1 MIKLFFASFLATALH
16 VFLTLYR
23 PHGKSVSD
31 QARNL
36 LVQPGGRS
44 RIQLLWS
51 AVSDI
56 EQLTEALFGVAE
68 DFIHHRNVD
77 EAMLSFREL
86 DGPGVG
92 HEIVRQVILV
102 SLNHGVE
109 GEELCAKL
117 LGTMFSSNTISR
129 FSMVSN
135 FVPLYAIFAVLF
147 RFMSYFPSRCVVYC
161 AAPKSLALLAGKQ
174 TPSSA

>member
-1 MIKLFFASFLATALH
+1 MRYPTFVFSLCLKISPIPDFTLFFLIPYS
-16 VFLTLYR
+16 LYSLN
-23 PHGKSVSD
+23 GKSISD
-31 QARNL
+31 NARFF

-44 RIQLLWS
+44 RVQLLWG
-51 AVSDI
+51 VVGDI

-68 DFIHHRNVD
+68 EFIHHRNVD
-77 EAMLSFREL
+77 EAIVSFREL

-117 LGTMFSSNTISR
+117 LDTMFSSNTISR
-129 FSMVSN
+129 FSMVSCSFLCFCN
-135 FVPLYAIFAVLF
+135 L
-147 RFMSYFPSRCVVYC
+147 S
-161 AAPKSLALLAGKQ
+161 SLAD
-174 TPSSA
+174 S

>member
-1 MIKLFFASFLATALH
+1 MSLSSLFAFFVGLIVISYEYQHLP
-16 VFLTLYR
+16 LTLCR
-23 PHGKSVSD
+23 KHGKSISD
-31 QARNL
+31 QARFF

-44 RIQLLWS
+44 RIQLLWG
-51 AVSDI
+51 AVRDI
-56 EQLTEALFGVAE
+56 EELTEALFGVAE
-68 DFIHHRNVD
+68 EFIHHRNVD

-102 SLNHGVE
+102 SLNHGAE

-129 FSMVSN
+129 FSMVRIS
-135 FVPLYAIFAVLF
+135 F
-147 RFMSYFPSRCVVYC
+147 C
-161 AAPKSLALLAGKQ
+161 ACQILEK
-174 TPSSA
+174 

>member
-1 MIKLFFASFLATALH
+1 MH
-16 VFLTLYR
+16 LTHCR
-23 PHGKSVSD
+23 HHGKSVSD
-31 QARNL
+31 HARFF

-44 RIQLLWS
+44 RIQLLWG

-56 EQLTEALFGVAE
+56 QQLTEALFGVAE
-68 DFIHHRNVD
+68 EFIHHRNVD

-102 SLNHGVE
+102 SLNHGIE
-109 GEELCAKL
+109 GEELSAKL

-129 FSMVSN
+129 FSMVSYSFLPCIC
-135 FVPLYAIFAVLF
+135 FVP
-147 RFMSYFPSRCVVYC
+147 RCWI
-161 AAPKSLALLAGKQ
+161 L
-174 TPSSA
+174 